1 MLPNID
7 RPMMAQSFD
16 LFGNKKHKTRIGEL
30 EQQIGELHAENQKL
44 KTIIDKRDEKTKT
57 AVARKQ
63 EVEEVLNRA
72 QQRITTLE
80 NELTVLREE
89 SSKNI
94 TFSGTYPLNRS
105 RLMNIVFELGSMRS
119 KPGTFH
125 SIYLNTNAR
134 TSDFEFGDTI
144 DADCIHLF
152 DQIRSYTG
160 KVLFYD
166 EDRCISVAV
175 VPPFVIERSDWTTAD
190 AFDLTPLKGMLAHS
204 STVCTLY
211 AHAGRT
217 IIGIVRGGGV
227 GVSAGGDGDGDRDDD
242 GDSEVYAEI
251 VRTGVKAKHTKGGW
265 SQRRFERG
273 RDQDVDYHIK
283 KVQEKLESMVDDP
296 VETIIAGGDLSLT
309 RKMLAGMKMPVIE
322 KKVDVDGNPEDI
334 ALKVVWAGRLY
345 RL

>member
-1 MLPNID
+1 
-7 RPMMAQSFD
+7 MMAQSFD
-16 LFGNKKHKTRIGEL
+16 LFGNKKHKTRISEL
-30 EQQIGELHAENQKL
+30 EQQIGELRTENQKL
-44 KTIIDKRDEKTKT
+44 KTKVDKRGEKTKT

-80 NELTVLREE
+80 NELTALREE

-105 RLMNIVFELGSMRS
+105 RLTNTVFGLGSMRS

-125 SIYLNTNAR
+125 SIYLNTTAR

-152 DQIRSYTG
+152 DQIRSYNG

-166 EDRCISVAV
+166 EDHCISIAV
-175 VPPFVIERSDWTTAD
+175 VPPFTIDRSDWMTAD
-190 AFDLTPLKGMLAHS
+190 AFDLTPLEEMLAYS
-204 STVCTLY
+204 STVCALY

-217 IIGIVRGGGV
+217 VVGIVRGGGI
-227 GVSAGGDGDGDRDDD
+227 DRDGDRDE
-242 GDSEVYAEI
+242 GGGSEVYAEI
-251 VRTGVKAKHTKGGW
+251 VRTGVQAKHTKGGW

-283 KVQEKLESMVDDP
+283 KVQEKLESMIDNQ
-296 VETIIAGGDLSLT
+296 VEMIIAGGDLSLT
-309 RKMLAGMKMPVIE
+309 RKMLAGVKVPVIE
-322 KKVDVDGNPEDI
+322 KRVDVDGNPEDI

>member
-1 MLPNID
+1 
-7 RPMMAQSFD
+7 MMAQSFD
-16 LFGNKKHKTRIGEL
+16 LFGNKKYKTLISEL
-30 EQQIGELHAENQKL
+30 EQQIGELSAENRKL
-44 KTIIDKRDEKTKT
+44 KTRVDKRGEKTKT
-57 AVARKQ
+57 AIARKQ

-72 QQRITTLE
+72 HQRITTLE

-105 RLMNIVFELGSMRS
+105 GLTNIVFGLGSMRS

-134 TSDFEFGDTI
+134 TSDFEFGDAI

-152 DQIRSYTG
+152 DQIRSYNG

-166 EDRCISVAV
+166 EAHCISIAV
-175 VPPFVIERSDWTTAD
+175 VPPFVIERSDWVTAD
-190 AFDLTPLKGMLAHS
+190 AFDLDPLEGMLAYD

-217 IIGIVRGGGV
+217 VVGIVRGG
-227 GVSAGGDGDGDRDDD
+227 DRDGDRGD
-242 GDSEVYAEI
+242 GGDYEVCAEI
-251 VRTGVKAKHTKGGW
+251 VRTGVQAKHTKGGW

-273 RDQDVDYHIK
+273 RDQDVEYHIK
-283 KVQEKLESMVDDP
+283 KVQEKLQSMMDDQ
-296 VETIIAGGDLSLT
+296 VEMIIAGGDLSLT
-309 RKMLAGMKMPVIE
+309 RKMLAGVKIPVIE
-322 KKVDVDGNPEDI
+322 KRVDVDGNPEDI

>member
-1 MLPNID
+1 
-7 RPMMAQSFD
+7 MMTQSFD
-16 LFGNKKHKTRIGEL
+16 LFGNKKYKTRISEL
-30 EQQIGELHAENQKL
+30 EQQIRKLHAENQKL
-44 KTIIDKRDEKTKT
+44 KTRVDKRGEKTKT
-57 AVARKQ
+57 AIARKQ

-72 QQRITTLE
+72 HQRITTLE

-105 RLMNIVFELGSMRS
+105 GLENIVLELGSMRS
-119 KPGTFH
+119 KSGTLH

-134 TSDFEFGDTI
+134 ISDFEFGDTI

-152 DQIRSYTG
+152 DQIRSYNG

-166 EDRCISVAV
+166 EDHCISVAV
-175 VPPFVIERSDWTTAD
+175 VPPFVIERSDWVTAD

-217 IIGIVRGGGV
+217 VVGIVRGGGRDRDR
-227 GVSAGGDGDGDRDDD
+227 GDGG
-242 GDSEVYAEI
+242 GSEVCAEI
-251 VRTGVKAKHTKGGW
+251 VRTGVQAKHTKGGW

-273 RDQDVDYHIK
+273 RDQDVEYHIK
-283 KVQEKLESMVDDP
+283 KVQEKLGSMMDDQ
-296 VETIIAGGDLSLT
+296 VEMIIAGGDLSLT
-309 RKMLAGMKMPVIE
+309 RKMLAGVKMSVIE
-322 KKVDVDGNPEDI
+322 KRVDVDGNPEDV

>member
-1 MLPNID
+1 
-7 RPMMAQSFD
+7 MMAQSFD
-16 LFGNKKHKTRIGEL
+16 LFGNKKYKARISEL
-30 EQQIGELHAENQKL
+30 EQQTRGLRAENQKL
-44 KTIIDKRDEKTKT
+44 KARVDKRGEKTKN
-57 AVARKQ
+57 AIARKQ

-72 QQRITTLE
+72 HQRITTLE

-105 RLMNIVFELGSMRS
+105 GLENIVFGLGSMRS
-119 KPGTFH
+119 KSGTLH
-125 SIYLNTNAR
+125 SVYLNTNAR

-166 EDRCISVAV
+166 EEHCISVAV
-175 VPPFVIERSDWTTAD
+175 VPPFVIERSDWVTAD
-190 AFDLTPLKGMLAHS
+190 AFDLTLLEGMLAHS
-204 STVCTLY
+204 ATVCALY

-217 IIGIVRGGGV
+217 VVGIVRGGGR
-227 GVSAGGDGDGDRDDD
+227 GGDRDD
-242 GDSEVYAEI
+242 GGGSEVCAEI
-251 VRTGVKAKHTKGGW
+251 VRTGVQAKHTKGGW

-273 RDQDVDYHIK
+273 RDQDVTYHIK
-283 KVQEKLESMVDDP
+283 KVQEKLRELMEDP
-296 VETIIAGGDLSLT
+296 VEMIIAGGDLSLT
-309 RKMLAGMKMPVIE
+309 RKMLAGVKIPVIE
-322 KKVDVDGNPEDI
+322 KRVDVDGNPEDI

>member
-1 MLPNID
+1 
-7 RPMMAQSFD
+7 MMAQSFD
-16 LFGNKKHKTRIGEL
+16 LFGNKKHKTRISEL
-30 EQQIGELHAENQKL
+30 EQQIRELSAENQKL
-44 KTIIDKRDEKTKT
+44 KTRVDKRGEKTKT

-105 RLMNIVFELGSMRS
+105 RLTNIVFELGSMRS

-125 SIYLNTNAR
+125 SIYLNTTAR

-152 DQIRSYTG
+152 DQIRSYNG

-166 EDRCISVAV
+166 EDHCISVAV
-175 VPPFVIERSDWTTAD
+175 VPPFVIERSDWVTAD
-190 AFDLTPLKGMLAHS
+190 AFDLAPLEVMLAHS

-217 IIGIVRGGGV
+217 VIGIVRGGGR
-227 GVSAGGDGDGDRDDD
+227 DGDGDRGD
-242 GDSEVYAEI
+242 GGGFGVCAEI
-251 VRTGVKAKHTKGGW
+251 VRTGVQAKHTKGGW

-283 KVQEKLESMVDDP
+283 KVQEKLQSMMDDP
-296 VETIIAGGDLSLT
+296 VEMIIAGGDLSLT
-309 RKMLAGMKMPVIE
+309 RKMLAGMKVPVIE
-322 KKVDVDGNPEDI
+322 KRVDVDGNPEDI

>member
-1 MLPNID
+1 
-7 RPMMAQSFD
+7 MMAQSFD
-16 LFGNKKHKTRIGEL
+16 LFGNKKYKTRISEL
-30 EQQIGELHAENQKL
+30 EQQIGELRAENQKL
-44 KTIIDKRDEKTKT
+44 KTRVDKRGEKTKT
-57 AVARKQ
+57 AIARKQ

-105 RLMNIVFELGSMRS
+105 GLTNIVLELGSMRS

-152 DQIRSYTG
+152 DQIRSYNG

-166 EDRCISVAV
+166 EAHCISVAV
-175 VPPFVIERSDWTTAD
+175 VPPFVIERSDWITAD
-190 AFDLTPLKGMLAHS
+190 AFDLAPLEGMLAYD
-204 STVCTLY
+204 STVCALY

-217 IIGIVRGGGV
+217 VIGIVRGGGRD
-227 GVSAGGDGDGDRDDD
+227 GDWGDGG
-242 GDSEVYAEI
+242 GSKICAEI
-251 VRTGVKAKHTKGGW
+251 VRTGVQAKHTKGGW

-273 RDQDVDYHIK
+273 RDQDVEYHIK
-283 KVQEKLESMVDDP
+283 KVQEKLQSMMDDP
-296 VETIIAGGDLSLT
+296 VEMIVAGGDLSLT
-309 RKMLAGMKMPVIE
+309 RKMLAGTKVPVIE
-322 KKVDVDGNPEDI
+322 KRVDVDGNPDDI
-334 ALKVVWAGRLY
+334 TIKVVWAGRLY

>member
-1 MLPNID
+1 
-7 RPMMAQSFD
+7 MMAQSFD
-16 LFGNKKHKTRIGEL
+16 LFGNKKYKARISEL
-30 EQQIGELHAENQKL
+30 EQQIRGLRAENQKL
-44 KTIIDKRDEKTKT
+44 KARVDKRGEKTKT
-57 AVARKQ
+57 AIARKQ

-72 QQRITTLE
+72 HQRITTLE

-105 RLMNIVFELGSMRS
+105 GLENIAFGLGSMRS
-119 KPGTFH
+119 KSGTLH

-152 DQIRSYTG
+152 DQIKSYTG

-166 EDRCISVAV
+166 EDHCISVAV
-175 VPPFVIERSDWTTAD
+175 VPPFVIERSDWVTAD
-190 AFDLTPLKGMLAHS
+190 AFDLTPLKGMLEYD

-217 IIGIVRGGGV
+217 VVGIVRGGGR
-227 GVSAGGDGDGDRDDD
+227 GGDRGDGE
-242 GDSEVYAEI
+242 GSEVCAEI
-251 VRTGVKAKHTKGGW
+251 VRTGVQAKHTKGGW

-273 RDQDVDYHIK
+273 RDQDVFYHIK
-283 KVQEKLESMVDDP
+283 KVQEKLLSMMDDP
-296 VETIIAGGDLSLT
+296 VEMIIAGGDLSLT
-309 RKMLAGMKMPVIE
+309 RKMLAGVKIPVIE
-322 KKVDVDGNPEDI
+322 KRVDADGNPEDI

>member
-1 MLPNID
+1 
-7 RPMMAQSFD
+7 MMAQSFD

-30 EQQIGELHAENQKL
+30 EQQIRELHAENQKL
-44 KTIIDKRDEKTKT
+44 KTRVDKRDKKTKT
-57 AVARKQ
+57 AVTRKQ

-105 RLMNIVFELGSMRS
+105 RLTNMVFELGSMRS

-152 DQIRSYTG
+152 DQIRSYNG

-166 EDRCISVAV
+166 EDHCISVAV
-175 VPPFVIERSDWTTAD
+175 VPPFVIESSDWTTAD
-190 AFDLTPLKGMLAHS
+190 AFDLTPLEVMLAHS

-217 IIGIVRGGGV
+217 VIGIVRGGGIGAGV
-227 GVSAGGDGDGDRDDD
+227 GGDRDDD
-242 GDSEVYAEI
+242 GGSEVYAEI
-251 VRTGVKAKHTKGGW
+251 VRTGVQAKHTKGGW

-283 KVQEKLESMVDDP
+283 KVQEKLESMIDNQ

-309 RKMLAGMKMPVIE
+309 RKVLAGVKVPVIE
-322 KKVDVDGNPEDI
+322 KRVDVDGNPEDVT
-334 ALKVVWAGRLY
+334 LKVVWAGRLY

>member
-1 MLPNID
+1 
-7 RPMMAQSFD
+7 MAQSFD

-30 EQQIGELHAENQKL
+30 EQQIRELHAENQKL
-44 KTIIDKRDEKTKT
+44 KTRVDKRDKKTKT
-57 AVARKQ
+57 AVTRKQ

-105 RLMNIVFELGSMRS
+105 RLTNMVFELGSMRS

-152 DQIRSYTG
+152 DQIRSYNG

-166 EDRCISVAV
+166 EDHCISVAV
-175 VPPFVIERSDWTTAD
+175 VPPFVIESSDWTTAD
-190 AFDLTPLKGMLAHS
+190 AFDLTPLEVMLAHS

-217 IIGIVRGGGV
+217 VIGIVRGGGIGAGV
-227 GVSAGGDGDGDRDDD
+227 GGDRDDD
-242 GDSEVYAEI
+242 GGSEVYAEI
-251 VRTGVKAKHTKGGW
+251 VRTGVQAKHTKGGW

-283 KVQEKLESMVDDP
+283 KVQEKLESMIDNQ

-309 RKMLAGMKMPVIE
+309 RKVLAGVKVPVIE
-322 KKVDVDGNPEDI
+322 KRVDVDGNPEDVT
-334 ALKVVWAGRLY
+334 LKVVWAGRLY

>member
-1 MLPNID
+1 
-7 RPMMAQSFD
+7 MMAQSFD
-16 LFGNKKHKTRIGEL
+16 LFGNKKYKARISDL
-30 EQQIGELHAENQKL
+30 EQQTRELRAENEKL
-44 KTIIDKRDEKTKT
+44 KTRVDKRGEKTKT
-57 AVARKQ
+57 AITRKQ

-72 QQRITTLE
+72 HQRITTLE

-105 RLMNIVFELGSMRS
+105 GLTNIVLELGSMRS

-152 DQIRSYTG
+152 DQIRSYNG

-166 EDRCISVAV
+166 EDHCISIAV
-175 VPPFVIERSDWTTAD
+175 VPPFMIERSDWVTAD
-190 AFDLTPLKGMLAHS
+190 AFDLDPLEGMLAHS

-217 IIGIVRGGGV
+217 VVGIVRGGGR
-227 GVSAGGDGDGDRDDD
+227 GGDWGDD
-242 GDSEVYAEI
+242 GASEVCSEI
-251 VRTGVKAKHTKGGW
+251 VRTGVQAKHTKGGW

-273 RDQDVDYHIK
+273 RDQDVLYHIK
-283 KVQEKLESMVDDP
+283 KVQEKLRELVDDR
-296 VETIIAGGDLSLT
+296 VEMIITGGDLSLT
-309 RKMLAGMKMPVIE
+309 RKMLAGVKMPVIE
-322 KKVDVDGNPEDI
+322 KRVDVDGNPEDV

>member
-1 MLPNID
+1 
-7 RPMMAQSFD
+7 MMAQSFD
-16 LFGNKKHKTRIGEL
+16 LFGNKRYKTRISEL
-30 EQQIGELHAENQKL
+30 EQQTRELRAENEKL
-44 KTIIDKRDEKTKT
+44 KTRLDKRGEKTKT
-57 AVARKQ
+57 AIARKQ

-72 QQRITTLE
+72 HQRITTLE

-105 RLMNIVFELGSMRS
+105 GLTNIVFELGLMRS
-119 KPGTFH
+119 KSGTFH
-125 SIYLNTNAR
+125 SIYLNANAR
-134 TSDFEFGDTI
+134 IADFEFGDTI

-152 DQIRSYTG
+152 DQIRSYNG
-160 KVLFYD
+160 KVLFYG
-166 EDRCISVAV
+166 EDHCISVAV
-175 VPPFVIERSDWTTAD
+175 VPPFVIERSDWVTAD
-190 AFDLTPLKGMLAHS
+190 AFDLTPLEGMLAYD
-204 STVCTLY
+204 STVCALY

-217 IIGIVRGGGV
+217 VVGIVRGGGRV
-227 GVSAGGDGDGDRDDD
+227 GDR
-242 GDSEVYAEI
+242 GDSGGSEVYAEI
-251 VRTGVKAKHTKGGW
+251 VRTGVQAKHTKGGW

-283 KVQEKLESMVDDP
+283 KVQEKLESMMDGP

>member
-1 MLPNID
+1 MT
-7 RPMMAQSFD
+7 QSFD
-16 LFGNKKHKTRIGEL
+16 LFGNKKYKTRISEL
-30 EQQIGELHAENQKL
+30 EQQIGELRAENRKL
-44 KTIIDKRDEKTKT
+44 KTRVDKRGEKTKT
-57 AVARKQ
+57 AIARKQ

-72 QQRITTLE
+72 HQRIITLE

-105 RLMNIVFELGSMRS
+105 GLENIVFELGSMRS
-119 KPGTFH
+119 KSGTLH

-134 TSDFEFGDTI
+134 TSDFEFEDTI

-152 DQIRSYTG
+152 DQIRSYNG

-166 EDRCISVAV
+166 EDHCISVAV
-175 VPPFVIERSDWTTAD
+175 VPPFVIERSDWVTAD
-190 AFDLTPLKGMLAHS
+190 TYDLTLLKGMLAYD
-204 STVCTLY
+204 STVCALY

-217 IIGIVRGGGV
+217 VVGIVRGGGR
-227 GVSAGGDGDGDRDDD
+227 GGDRGDGR
-242 GDSEVYAEI
+242 GSEVCAEI
-251 VRTGVKAKHTKGGW
+251 LRTGVQAKHTKGGW

-273 RDQDVDYHIK
+273 RDQDVLYHIK
-283 KVQEKLESMVDDP
+283 KVQEKLRSMMDGP
-296 VETIIAGGDLSLT
+296 VEMIIAGGDLSLT
-309 RKMLAGMKMPVIE
+309 RKMLAGVKIPVIE
-322 KKVDVDGNPEDI
+322 KRVDMDGNPEDV

>member
-1 MLPNID
+1 
-7 RPMMAQSFD
+7 MMTQSFD
-16 LFGNKKHKTRIGEL
+16 LFGNKKYKTRISEL
-30 EQQIGELHAENQKL
+30 EQQIGELRAENRKL
-44 KTIIDKRDEKTKT
+44 KTRVDKRGEKTKT
-57 AVARKQ
+57 AIARKQ

-72 QQRITTLE
+72 HQRIITLE

-105 RLMNIVFELGSMRS
+105 GLENIVFELGSMRS
-119 KPGTFH
+119 KSGTLH

-134 TSDFEFGDTI
+134 TSDFEFEDTI

-152 DQIRSYTG
+152 DQIRSYNG

-166 EDRCISVAV
+166 EDHCISVAV
-175 VPPFVIERSDWTTAD
+175 VPPFVIERSDWVTAD
-190 AFDLTPLKGMLAHS
+190 TYDLTLLKGMLAYD
-204 STVCTLY
+204 STVCALY

-217 IIGIVRGGGV
+217 VVGIVRGGGR
-227 GVSAGGDGDGDRDDD
+227 GGDRGDGR
-242 GDSEVYAEI
+242 GSEVCAEI
-251 VRTGVKAKHTKGGW
+251 LRTGVQAKHTKGGW

-273 RDQDVDYHIK
+273 RDQDVLYHIK
-283 KVQEKLESMVDDP
+283 KVQEKLRSMMDGP
-296 VETIIAGGDLSLT
+296 VEMIIAGGDLSLT
-309 RKMLAGMKMPVIE
+309 RKMLAGVKIPVIE
-322 KKVDVDGNPEDI
+322 KRVDMDGNPEDV